1 MNEFLL
7 GKLLFIKRRA
17 EIYANVLKTRPQL
30 DELMKLIDFI
40 ENMDPETLEYLSDTL
55 HYAHE
60 RAGLEVLGLRSK
72 LEELKRRKPYPL

>member
-1 MNEFLL
+1 MVEVEEPVDGRL
-7 GKLLFIKRRA
+7 IHARIRRL
-17 EIYANVLKTRPQL
+17 ERFMTGLRR
-30 DELMKLIDFI
+30 LMKLVDLI

-72 LEELKRRKPYPL
+72 LEELKRRKRGLSYG